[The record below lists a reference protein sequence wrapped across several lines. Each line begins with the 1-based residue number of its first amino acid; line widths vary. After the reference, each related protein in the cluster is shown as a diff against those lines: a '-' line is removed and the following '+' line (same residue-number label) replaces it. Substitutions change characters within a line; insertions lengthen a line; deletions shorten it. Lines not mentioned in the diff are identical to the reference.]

1 MLDSMI
7 FAYMATGSIAVL
19 ISIWF
24 AWRIFTSRYSFIYCP
39 FNVPLFGSTL
49 QLEYE
54 PEKFKRQMDRLI
66 LKAKHLVLL
75 WFSFKALIYGATVE
89 YSKAVLSSQRLMRKS
104 YFYDFLH
111 EWLGTG
117 LLTSYGKKWKT
128 RRKMITPSFHFSIL
142 NRFAEIFQ
150 KHAQILVDRIV
161 TSANSEGAINVQEV
175 ISLAKLEAM
184 CEASMGVNV
193 SGQEA
198 GKKYVQAVGSLNQQ
212 LQRRQRTPYL
222 WPYLIYRHTS
232 YGKIYYESLKYVQK
246 YTTDVIN
253 RKITEQTEKSTV
265 KSNFPLTSERSY
277 QAGDKKGIC
286 FIDILLSSYQTGEID
301 IDGIREEVDTFIF
314 EGHDTTASAISFCL
328 YLLGRHPEHQKS
340 LQDEIQNVEGKD
352 VFEKVKNMKFLDL
365 CLKEALRLYPPVPLI
380 ARELEEDTVI
390 DGHKIY
396 KNTDVVVAILWLHRN
411 EKYWEEPIKFDPYR
425 FTQKNLEERDPFSYV
440 PFSAGPRN
448 CIGQRF
454 ALLEAKIYIFYV
466 LKNFNLRSSQK
477 EDDIELCMEIIMK
490 SKNGLMIDFEVSS

>member
-150 KHAQILVDRIV
+150 KQAQILVDRIV

-175 ISLAKLEAM
+175 ISLATLEAM
-184 CEASMGVNV
+184 CEASMGVNI

-222 WPYLIYRHTS
+222 RPDLIYRHTS

-253 RKITEQTEKSTV
+253 RKITEQTQKSTV
-265 KSNFPLTSERSY
+265 KSDFPLTSEQSY

-411 EKYWEEPIKFDPYR
+411 EKYWEEPTKFDPYR

>member
-175 ISLAKLEAM
+175 ISLATLEAM

-222 WPYLIYRHTS
+222 WPDLIYRHTS
-232 YGKIYYESLKYVQK
+232 YGKIYYECLKYVQK

-253 RKITEQTEKSTV
+253 RKITEQTQKSTV
-265 KSNFPLTSERSY
+265 KSDFPLTSEQSY

>member
-1 MLDSMI
+1 
-7 FAYMATGSIAVL
+7 
-19 ISIWF
+19 
-24 AWRIFTSRYSFIYCP
+24 
-39 FNVPLFGSTL
+39 
-49 QLEYE
+49 
-54 PEKFKRQMDRLI
+54 
-66 LKAKHLVLL
+66 
-75 WFSFKALIYGATVE
+75 
-89 YSKAVLSSQRLMRKS
+89 
-104 YFYDFLH
+104 
-111 EWLGTG
+111 
-117 LLTSYGKKWKT
+117 
-128 RRKMITPSFHFSIL
+128 
-142 NRFAEIFQ
+142 
-150 KHAQILVDRIV
+150 
-161 TSANSEGAINVQEV
+161 
-175 ISLAKLEAM
+175 M

-198 GKKYVQAVGSLNQQ
+198 GKEYVQAVGSLNQQ

-222 WPYLIYRHTS
+222 WPDLIYRHTS

-265 KSNFPLTSERSY
+265 KSDFPLTSEQSY

-314 EGHDTTASAISFCL
+314 EGHDTIASAISFCL
-328 YLLGRHPEHQKS
+328 HLLGRHPEHQKS
-340 LQDEIQNVEGKD
+340 RRDSKCGGERCFWKGKKHEI
-352 VFEKVKNMKFLDL
+352 LDL

-390 DGHKIY
+390 DGHKMY

-411 EKYWEEPIKFDPYR
+411 EKYWEEPTKFDPYR

-440 PFSAGPRN
+440 PFSAGPWN
-448 CIGQRF
+448 YIGQRF

>member
-1 MLDSMI
+1 
-7 FAYMATGSIAVL
+7 
-19 ISIWF
+19 
-24 AWRIFTSRYSFIYCP
+24 
-39 FNVPLFGSTL
+39 
-49 QLEYE
+49 
-54 PEKFKRQMDRLI
+54 
-66 LKAKHLVLL
+66 
-75 WFSFKALIYGATVE
+75 
-89 YSKAVLSSQRLMRKS
+89 
-104 YFYDFLH
+104 
-111 EWLGTG
+111 
-117 LLTSYGKKWKT
+117 
-128 RRKMITPSFHFSIL
+128 
-142 NRFAEIFQ
+142 
-150 KHAQILVDRIV
+150 
-161 TSANSEGAINVQEV
+161 
-175 ISLAKLEAM
+175 M

-222 WPYLIYRHTS
+222 WPDLIYRHTS

-246 YTTDVIN
+246 YTADVIN

-265 KSNFPLTSERSY
+265 KSDFPLTSKQSY

-390 DGHKIY
+390 DGHKIS

-411 EKYWEEPIKFDPYR
+411 EKYWEEPTKFDPYR

>member
-1 MLDSMI
+1 M
-7 FAYMATGSIAVL
+7 
-19 ISIWF
+19 
-24 AWRIFTSRYSFIYCP
+24 
-39 FNVPLFGSTL
+39 PLFGSTL

-54 PEKFKRQMDRLI
+54 PEKFKQQMDRLI

-75 WFSFKALIYGATVE
+75 WFSFKPLIFGATVE

-128 RRKMITPSFHFSIL
+128 RRRMITPTFHFSIL

-150 KHAQILVDRIV
+150 KHAQILVERIV
-161 TSANSEGAINVQEV
+161 TSTNSQIAINVQEV
-175 ISLAKLEAM
+175 VSLATLEAM
-184 CEASMGVNV
+184 CETSMGVNV

-198 GKKYVQAVGSLNQQ
+198 GTKYVEAVRCLNQQ

-222 WPYLIYRHTS
+222 WPDFIYRHTS
-232 YGKIYYESLKYVQK
+232 YGKIYHESLNYVHK

-253 RKITEQTEKSTV
+253 RRIDEQTESETAKN
-265 KSNFPLTSERSY
+265 NFSLTSEQSY
-277 QAGDKKGIC
+277 QTDDKKSIC
-286 FIDILLSSYQTGEID
+286 FIDTLLSSYQAGEID

-314 EGHDTTASAISFCL
+314 EGHDTTSAAISFCL
-328 YLLGRHPEHQKS
+328 HLLGRHPEHQKT
-340 LQDEIQNVEGKD
+340 LQDEIENVEGKD

-365 CLKEALRLYPPVPLI
+365 CLKEVLRFYPPVPLI

-396 KNTDVVVAILWLHRN
+396 KNTDVAVAILWLHRN
-411 EKYWEEPIKFDPYR
+411 DKYWEEPTKFDPYR

-454 ALLEAKIYIFYV
+454 ALLEAKIYIFYI

-490 SKNGLMIDFEVSS
+490 SKNGLMIDFEVSSSV